1 MEEKIL
7 KHLLAQFSEE
17 VATNTAALQQ
27 GAPKTF
33 EEYKYLCGVIRGLNL
48 AQSYVNDLLRRLEH
62 FDD

>member
-48 AQSYVNDLLRRLEH
+48 AQSYINDLMRRLEH

>member
-7 KHLLAQFSEE
+7 RHLLASLGEE
-17 VATNTAALQQ
+17 IATNASALQQ

-33 EEYKYLCGVIRGLNL
+33 DEYKYLCGVIRGLNL
-48 AQSYVNDLLRRLEH
+48 AQSYINDLMRKLEH

>member
-48 AQSYVNDLLRRLEH
+48 AQSYVNDLMRRLEH